1 MGGRIKYGS
10 EEERREAIRASK
22 RRYNTSKK
30 GKQSMKNWYD
40 KNKDDPAFKEKR
52 NNLQQSTRKGMSV
65 ERKEEYKE
73 KDRNHSKSRRRKNPV
88 KHMLYD
94 ARKRAKA
101 KGLPFNITEKDIFI
115 PEICPVLGIPL
126 FIGESGRSPHSPSLD
141 RINNLLGYTKDNVAV
156 ISLRA
161 NVLKNDASIEELKAI
176 VKYMEDNT

>member
-1 MGGRIKYGS
+1 
-10 EEERREAIRASK
+10 
-22 RRYNTSKK
+22 
-30 GKQSMKNWYD
+30 MKNWYD
-40 KNKDDPAFKEKR
+40 KNKDDPAFKEKK
-52 NNLQQSTRKGMSV
+52 NNLQQNTRKGMSV

-73 KDRNHSKSRRRKNPV
+73 KNRNRCKSSRRKNPV

-101 KGLPFNITEKDIFI
+101 KGLPFNITEEDIFI

-126 FIGESGRSPHSPSLD
+126 FIGEGGRSPNSPSLD

-176 VKYMEDNT
+176 VKYMEDNI